1 MFPSPKSHFHP
12 VAFVERSVKL
22 TERGAYPDVTL
33 LVKLATVRVVI
44 VLQMRALRY
53 IAMQIFKL

>member
-1 MFPSPKSHFHP
+1 
-12 VAFVERSVKL
+12 
-22 TERGAYPDVTL
+22 
-33 LVKLATVRVVI
+33 VKLATVRVVI